1 MRTSFRTLC
10 TRLGPGSATG
20 NVGGLAE
27 NRLMVTLVIFLEMPE
42 EQGFV
47 VDPTN
52 GNLYI
57 AGSPR
62 IGFYFLP
69 QQSFQ
74 QPLLSPSF
82 DPTEPY
88 DFPISN
94 LHPNPPPSPTPTPQY
109 SPLSYDSPI
118 EMTSVNS
125 NPYPGPLGEV
135 LAPFVQETSSTSSE
149 EDPSEALSATAA
161 SANN

>member
-1 MRTSFRTLC
+1 MAKHIREAC
-10 TRLGPGSATG
+10 
-20 NVGGLAE
+20 
-27 NRLMVTLVIFLEMPE
+27 MVMLVIFLEMPE
-42 EQGFV
+42 DQGFA

-62 IGFYFLP
+62 IRFYFLP

-74 QPLLSPSF
+74 EPLLSPSF

-88 DFPISN
+88 DFPITN

-109 SPLSYDSPI
+109 SPLSHDSSIDPSLHHDPSSI
-118 EMTSVNS
+118 NS
-125 NPYPGPLGEV
+125 SPYLGPLGEV
-135 LAPFVQETSSTSSE
+135 LAPFVQRTSSTSSE
-149 EDPSEALSATAA
+149 EDPSEASSATAA